1 MKTMNYN
8 QYRKKKNK
16 VARRVVGGLLLLLAI
31 CIYESHRSAAPVRP
45 VTGNYG
51 TLSSVV
57 LPKTSVPMPH
67 NEVPMISS
75 GAIRSY
81 ARSGHATMPSVSV
94 SGSGSGLSTG
104 SGANYASGYKRH
116 TSSVHSVGG
125 SGSAGGA
132 MASGGSSGV
141 SKGIQYSGGFSSPVL
156 AMSSPTQSA
165 LPARRAIGARRVID
179 NGDGTYTG
187 EYDGEYYNGRWWSEE
202 EEDWMKNPPVG
213 TIKEEGG
220 NVYEWNGSS
229 WVLKGQVSDLGT
241 PIGDT
246 PWLWMLLLVVA
257 YICIIAKRK
266 KSRS

>member
-1 MKTMNYN
+1 
-8 QYRKKKNK
+8 
-16 VARRVVGGLLLLLAI
+16 
-31 CIYESHRSAAPVRP
+31 
-45 VTGNYG
+45 
-51 TLSSVV
+51 
-57 LPKTSVPMPH
+57 
-67 NEVPMISS
+67 
-75 GAIRSY
+75 
-81 ARSGHATMPSVSV
+81 
-94 SGSGSGLSTG
+94 
-104 SGANYASGYKRH
+104 
-116 TSSVHSVGG
+116 
-125 SGSAGGA
+125 